1 MYVNFVLLA
10 IHDKLECY
18 YSHLTTKKAN
28 YYRPQRS
35 YGDVIF
41 SQASVSHSVHR
52 GGCLADTLPRQTTH
66 RQTPPAD
73 IHPDRHPQ
81 ADTHRRHPP
90 GRHTPP
96 ADTPPPGRHTPP
108 GRRLLLRTVR
118 ILLECILVYCCCYS
132 VKENHLNLSSS
143 NVNALLAIVDLSV
156 VQSSAQTFI
165 HNSILF
171 YFVH

>member
-1 MYVNFVLLA
+1 MVSRCVNFVLLA
-10 IHDKLECY
+10 IHEKLECC

-35 YGDVIF
+35 YGKVIF

-90 GRHTPP
+90 RQTHTPGRHPPP
-96 ADTPPPGRHTPP
+96 ADTPLPADG
-108 GRRLLLRTVR
+108 
-118 ILLECILVYCCCYS
+118 YCCGRYAS
-132 VKENHLNLSSS
+132 YW
-143 NVNALLAIVDLSV
+143 NAFLFIVV
-156 VQSSAQTFI
+156 VTA
-165 HNSILF
+165 
-171 YFVH
+171 